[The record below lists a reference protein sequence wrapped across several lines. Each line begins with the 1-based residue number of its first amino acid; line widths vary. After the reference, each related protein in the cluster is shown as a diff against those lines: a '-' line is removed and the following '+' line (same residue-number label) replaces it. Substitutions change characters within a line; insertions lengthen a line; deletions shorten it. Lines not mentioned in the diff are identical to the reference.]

1 MVVDNHNYV
10 EAAARSFSNIMVSP
24 MDLTVM
30 IAQGEGRMLA
40 FLKPAIP
47 LARLLTMSHLLSIA
61 VLLSTK
67 ASSMQLKTE
76 EQLYVT

>member
-30 IAQGEGRMLA
+30 IAQGESRMLA
-40 FLKPAIP
+40 IAKAGNSSWQIIDNEPF
-47 LARLLTMSHLLSIA
+47 TFYSSIA
-61 VLLSTK
+61 F
-67 ASSMQLKTE
+67 
-76 EQLYVT
+76 